1 MSTATRL
8 DADIPRTIA
17 VAYNDDL
24 HLKPHLNEIEKLGEA
39 EVIDTAREVA
49 AVLNEQLVAVKDDVA
64 ASLRELKTYDVVI
77 NLCEGVLGHPNWEKN
92 FALALEMLRI
102 PHTSC
107 EPIALGIC
115 TDKKLVKRILL
126 ASGIAT
132 PRFWHGEEGGTWIV
146 KPSREDAGI
155 GIDAESV
162 VSSAAE
168 IDARV
173 KYVEQTYRQPALV
186 EEFIDGRELNQSI
199 YFSMTGPVVLPPGEI
214 VFDDALASN
223 ERVVGWKAKW
233 ASGSREDRGT
243 RNRTP
248 AVIDDTLRREAANVC
263 LRAASVLS
271 LRGYVRFDLRQSHE
285 GKLWI
290 VDINPNPDIGRG
302 SGFRK
307 ALDAAGIAFADF
319 LKALIMAAAATH
331 RP

>member
-1 MSTATRL
+1 MK
-8 DADIPRTIA
+8 IA

-24 HLKPHLNEIEKLGEA
+24 HRKPHLNETEKIGEA
-39 EVIDTAREVA
+39 EVIDTAREIA
-49 AVLNEQLVAVKDDVA
+49 ELLDAQLVAVKDDVA
-64 ASLRELKTYDVVI
+64 ASLLELRGYDVVV

-92 FALALEMLRI
+92 FALGLEMLGI
-102 PHTSC
+102 AHTSC

-126 ASGIAT
+126 GSGIPT
-132 PRFWHGEEGGTWIV
+132 PRFWHGEESGTWIV

-155 GIDAESV
+155 GIDAASV
-162 VSSAAE
+162 VSSTAQIE
-168 IDARV
+168 ARV
-173 KYVEQTYRQPALV
+173 KYIEETYKQPALV
-186 EEFIDGRELNQSI
+186 EEFIDGRELNQAI
-199 YFSMTGPVVLPPGEI
+199 YFTAEPMVLAPGEI
-214 VFDDALASN
+214 VFDDGLATN
-223 ERVVGWKAKW
+223 ERVVGSKAKW

-248 AVIDDTLRREAANVC
+248 AVIDDTLRREVANVC

-271 LRGYVRFDLRQSHE
+271 LRGYVRFDLRQSRE

-307 ALDAAGIAFADF
+307 ALDVAGIAFADF
-319 LKALIMAAAATH
+319 LKALIMAAAPN

>member
-1 MSTATRL
+1 MK
-8 DADIPRTIA
+8 IA

-24 HLKPHLNEIEKLGEA
+24 HLKPHLNETEKLGEA
-39 EVIDTAREVA
+39 EVIDTAREIA
-49 AVLNEQLVAVKDDVA
+49 ELIDAQLVAVKDDVA
-64 ASLRELKTYDVVI
+64 ASLLELRAYDIVV

-92 FALALEMLRI
+92 FALGQDMLGI
-102 PHTSC
+102 AHTSC

-115 TDKKLVKRILL
+115 TDKKLVKRVLL
-126 ASGIAT
+126 ASGIPT
-132 PRFWHGEEGGTWIV
+132 PRFWHGEEGGIWIV

-155 GIDAESV
+155 GIEGASV
-162 VSSAAE
+162 VSSTSE
-168 IDARV
+168 IEARAR
-173 KYVEQTYRQPALV
+173 YVEETYRQPALV

-199 YFSMTGPVVLPPGEI
+199 YFSTNGPVVLPPGEI
-214 VFDDALASN
+214 VFDDDLASN

-248 AVIDDTLRREAANVC
+248 AVIDDTLRREIADVC

-271 LRGYVRFDLRQSHE
+271 LRGYVRFDLRQSRE

-319 LKALIMAAAATH
+319 LKALIMAAAPN

>member
-1 MSTATRL
+1 MK
-8 DADIPRTIA
+8 IA

-39 EVIDTAREVA
+39 EVIDTAIEIA
-49 AVLNEQLVAVKDDVA
+49 ELLDAKLVAVKDDVS
-64 ASLRELKTYDVVI
+64 ASLVALRAYDVVV
-77 NLCEGVLGHPNWEKN
+77 NLCEGVLGRPNWEKN
-92 FALALEMLRI
+92 FVLGLEMLGVA
-102 PHTSC
+102 HTSC

-132 PRFWHGEEGGTWIV
+132 PKFWHGEEGGTWIV

-155 GIDAESV
+155 GIDAASV
-162 VSSAAE
+162 VSSTSE
-168 IDARV
+168 IEARV
-173 KYVEQTYRQPALV
+173 KHVEETYRQPALV

-199 YFSMTGPVVLPPGEI
+199 YFSTAGPVVLPPGEI
-214 VFDDALASN
+214 VFDDDLAAN
-223 ERVVGWKAKW
+223 ERVIGWKAKW
-233 ASGSREDRGT
+233 ANGSREDRGT

-248 AVIDDTLRREAANVC
+248 AVIEDTLRREAANLC

-271 LRGYVRFDLRQSHE
+271 LSGYVRFDLRQSQT
-285 GKLWI
+285 GQLWI

-307 ALDAAGIAFADF
+307 ALDAAGIAFSDF
-319 LKALIMAAAATH
+319 LKALIMAATAT
-331 RP
+331 RSP

>member
-1 MSTATRL
+1 MK
-8 DADIPRTIA
+8 IA

-39 EVIDTAREVA
+39 EVIDTAREIA
-49 AVLNEQLVAVKDDVA
+49 ELLGAQLVAVKDDVGGA
-64 ASLRELKTYDVVI
+64 LLELRNYDVVV
-77 NLCEGVLGHPNWEKN
+77 NLCEGVLGHPDWEKN
-92 FALALEMLRI
+92 FALGLEMLGI

-126 ASGIAT
+126 ANGLPT
-132 PRFWHGEEGGTWIV
+132 PRFWHAEEGGTWIV

-155 GIDAESV
+155 GIDAASV
-162 VSSAAE
+162 VSSTAE
-168 IDARV
+168 IEARV
-173 KYVEQTYRQPALV
+173 KHVEETYRQPALV

-199 YFSMTGPVVLPPGEI
+199 YFSTTGPVILPPGEI
-214 VFDDALASN
+214 VFHDGLAAN

-248 AVIDDTLRREAANVC
+248 AVIDDKTRNQVIDIC
-263 LRAASVLS
+263 LRAASTLRLS
-271 LRGYVRFDLRQSHE
+271 GYVRFDVRQAQT
-285 GKLWI
+285 GQLFI

-319 LKALIMAAAATH
+319 LNALIMAAAATH
-331 RP
+331 SP

>member
-1 MSTATRL
+1 MK
-8 DADIPRTIA
+8 IA

-39 EVIDTAREVA
+39 EVIDTAREIA
-49 AVLNEQLVAVKDDVA
+49 ELLDAQLVAVKDDVA
-64 ASLRELKTYDVVI
+64 ASLLHLKTFDVVV
-77 NLCEGVLGHPNWEKN
+77 NLCEGVLGHPDWEKN
-92 FALALEMLRI
+92 FALGLEMLGI

-132 PRFWHGEEGGTWIV
+132 PRFWHGEEGGAWIV

-155 GIDAESV
+155 GIDAASV
-162 VSSAAE
+162 VSSSGVE
-168 IDARV
+168 ARV
-173 KYVEQTYRQPALV
+173 KHVEETYRQPALV
-186 EEFIDGRELNQSI
+186 EEFIDGRELNQAI
-199 YFSMTGPVVLPPGEI
+199 YFSTTGPVVLPAGEI
-214 VFDDALASN
+214 VFDDELAAN

-248 AVIDDTLRREAANVC
+248 AVIDDTLRRSIANVC

-271 LRGYVRFDLRQSHE
+271 LRGYVRFDLRQSRE

-319 LKALIMAAAATH
+319 LKALIMAATTTH

>member
-1 MSTATRL
+1 MK
-8 DADIPRTIA
+8 IA
-17 VAYNDDL
+17 VAYNDDV
-24 HLKPHLNEIEKLGEA
+24 HLKQHLNETEKLGET
-39 EVIDTAREVA
+39 EVIDTAREIA
-49 AVLNEQLVAVKDDVA
+49 ELLDAQLVAVKDDVA
-64 ASLRELKTYDVVI
+64 ASLRVLKAYDVVV
-77 NLCEGVLGHPNWEKN
+77 NLCEGVLGHPDWEKN
-92 FALALEMLRI
+92 FALGLEMLGI

-107 EPIALGIC
+107 EPIAIGIC

-126 ASGIAT
+126 ASGIPT

-155 GIDAESV
+155 GIDAASV

-168 IDARV
+168 IETRA
-173 KYVEQTYRQPALV
+173 KYVEETYRQPALV
-186 EEFIDGRELNQSI
+186 EEFIDGREINQAI
-199 YFSMTGPVVLPPGEI
+199 YFSTTGPVVLPPGEI
-214 VFDDALASN
+214 VFDDSLAAN

-248 AVIDDTLRREAANVC
+248 ALTDDTLRREVANVC

-271 LRGYVRFDLRQSHE
+271 LRGYVRFDLRQSRE

-307 ALDAAGIAFADF
+307 ALDAAGIAFTDF
-319 LKALIMAAAATH
+319 LKALIMAAAATN
-331 RP
+331 RT

>member
-1 MSTATRL
+1 MK
-8 DADIPRTIA
+8 IA

-24 HLKPHLNEIEKLGEA
+24 HLKPHLNETEKLGEA
-39 EVIDTAREVA
+39 EVIDTAREIA
-49 AVLNEQLVAVKDDVA
+49 ELLDAQLIAVKDDVA
-64 ASLRELKTYDVVI
+64 ASLLELRNYDVVV
-77 NLCEGVLGHPNWEKN
+77 NLCEGVLGHPDWEKN
-92 FALALEMLRI
+92 FALGLEMLSI
-102 PHTSC
+102 AHTSC
-107 EPIALGIC
+107 EPIVLGIC

-126 ASGIAT
+126 ASGIPT

-155 GIDAESV
+155 GIDTASV
-162 VSSAAE
+162 VSSTSE
-168 IDARV
+168 IEARV
-173 KYVEQTYRQPALV
+173 KYVEETYHQPALV
-186 EEFIDGRELNQSI
+186 EEFIDGRELNQAI
-199 YFSMTGPVVLPPGEI
+199 YFSTDGPVVLPPGEI
-214 VFDDALASN
+214 VFDDGLSSH

-248 AVIDDTLRREAANVC
+248 AVIDDTLRREVANVC

-271 LRGYVRFDLRQSHE
+271 LRGYVRFDLRQSRE
-285 GKLWI
+285 GELWI

-319 LKALIMAAAATH
+319 LNALIMAAAPN